1 MVQSKNHLLTG
12 ATLNDSHA
20 VIQTGT
26 MPFFGL
32 KKKPASMAGF
42 QTDDKARHCGSYAGD
57 T

>member
-42 QTDDKARHCGSYAGD
+42 QTDDKAHHCGSYAGD